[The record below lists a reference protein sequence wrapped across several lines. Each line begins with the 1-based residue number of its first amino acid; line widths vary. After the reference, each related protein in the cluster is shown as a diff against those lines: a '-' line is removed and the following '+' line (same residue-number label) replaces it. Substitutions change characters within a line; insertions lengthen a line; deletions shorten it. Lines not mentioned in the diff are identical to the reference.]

1 MSWDKDLSSLL
12 DDILQDKEPE
22 QVEETPPTPEEVAS
36 QDREPDG
43 DDGPDVSDG
52 TDAEGFSGGDERM
65 AVTGSPLS
73 SSAARLADLL
83 NDEDEGDEF
92 DENGDLPPVL
102 IEAGT
107 PGYFDSDCEVCGS
120 RQVCDHREDVTSLV
134 TDDVKKAA
142 LPPIDTSAWSKE
154 VEEPTAPIPTF
165 TDDDLMESIDIRN
178 FGTLVSLT
186 NRRWHGKIRD
196 RKAAKDAATA
206 SGANAESFE
215 ARKRL
220 LVGADEKL
228 KAVHK
233 CIDAARQDHYGMT
246 LPWSTVGLNDHGKRS
261 GPRLL
266 PNSRFFDYV
275 AKMGKYKADMESTLQ
290 EFVDA
295 YPTLIAIAQQK
306 LGSAFNHSDY
316 PSPEVI
322 EKHFALE
329 FDFDPIPVGSDY
341 QGLQDAQVEKLSN
354 NLKKKTRQKLENAL
368 ADAWQRVYDDISHA
382 ANVLT
387 NPDAMFH
394 YTMIDKLNDHVA
406 NLKHLNVVN
415 NAKIEEIRQDIH
427 KAFAAHDVQGI
438 RDDDALRKRLGE
450 EAVAIRTKME
460 AYANE
465 C

>member
-1 MSWDKDLSSLL
+1 MSWDKDISSLL

-52 TDAEGFSGGDERM
+52 TDAEGFPGGDERM
-65 AVTGSPLS
+65 ALSPEGNT
-73 SSAARLADLL
+73 LADLIADAP
-83 NDEDEGDEF
+83 DEPE
-92 DENGDLPPVL
+92 
-102 IEAGT
+102 
-107 PGYFDSDCEVCGS
+107 
-120 RQVCDHREDVTSLV
+120 VTSLV
-134 TDDVKKAA
+134 TPEPEPDVVKAQ
-142 LPPIDTSAWSKE
+142 LPKIDQSAWSEE
-154 VEEPTAPIPTF
+154 VDDEEHAPIPTF

-186 NRRWHGKIRD
+186 NRRWHGKIKD

-206 SGANAESFE
+206 SGAEGEAFE

-233 CIDAARQDHYGMT
+233 CIDAARQDHYAMT
-246 LPWSTVGLNDHGKRS
+246 LPWSTVGVNDVGKRA

-266 PNSRFFDYV
+266 PNTRFFDYV
-275 AKMGKYKADMESTLQ
+275 QTMGEHKAVMESALE

-306 LGSAFNHSDY
+306 LGSAFNQADY
-316 PSPEVI
+316 PRPEVI
-322 EKHFALE
+322 EKHFSLE
-329 FDFDPIPVGSDY
+329 FDFDPIPTGGDY
-341 QGLQDAQVEKLSN
+341 QGLQDAQVEKLAA
-354 NLKKKTRQKLENAL
+354 NLQKKTQQKLENAL

-382 ANVLT
+382 ARVLS

-394 YTMIDKLNDHVA
+394 YTLLDKLTNHVA
-406 NLKHLNVVN
+406 NLKHLNVVS
-415 NAKIEEIRQDIH
+415 NAKIEEVRQDIH
-427 KAFAAHDVQGI
+427 KAFAAHDVKGI

-450 EAVAIRTKME
+450 EAAAIQKKME
-460 AYANE
+460 DYANE